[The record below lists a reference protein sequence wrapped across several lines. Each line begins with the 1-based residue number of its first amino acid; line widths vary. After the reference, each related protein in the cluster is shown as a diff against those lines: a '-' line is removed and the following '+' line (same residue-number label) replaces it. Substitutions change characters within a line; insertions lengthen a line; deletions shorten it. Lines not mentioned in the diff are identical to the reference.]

1 MFVVFYRLQKNKED
15 DKINTE
21 KQLEELRHQ
30 IQTSEEEI
38 EKLKDY
44 NASLEVNLLMI
55 KITDEILV

>member
-1 MFVVFYRLQKNKED
+1 MFVVFYRLQKKEEK

-44 NASLEVNLLMI
+44 NESLEVNLLMI
-55 KITDEILV
+55 KNTDKVLV